1 MTALKE
7 KRALEALER
16 LGLKEL
22 TQGDYTMNSKIFT
35 NDFLAIYFEKK
46 RWLYLNGISFEDKDW
61 DKEWDEKNREATAK
75 ALEDVF
81 NLRLAVDILENL
93 PTDPAKLDS
102 SDYDF
107 LAQAAIRYYESLV
120 D

>member
-1 MTALKE
+1 
-7 KRALEALER
+7 
-16 LGLKEL
+16 
-22 TQGDYTMNSKIFT
+22 MNSKIFT
-35 NDFLAIYFEKK
+35 NDFLADYFEKK
-46 RWLYLNGISFEDKDW
+46 RWLYMDSASFEGT
-61 DKEWDEKNREATAK
+61 EYGERNRGAIAK
-75 ALEDVF
+75 ALDDVF